1 MILVLLTFSK
11 LVLIYYFLLSCVL
24 PTNNKKSK
32 CNGWCDIFPT
42 RWRVF
47 AFVWSIQKSFV
58 RFGCWGHHHKK
69 RSAPPLASYVST
81 SSVNDT
87 FDGRRRSGC
96 NTHNPFA
103 TTEYPMIS
111 MMQRGTRNEEGLK
124 RSNESQYPKR
134 QRQKRLSHDVY
145 RLIISVANV
154 LFIIY
159 LFRQRTNETLP
170 VTMEQVHST
179 SQHWK
184 Y

>member
-1 MILVLLTFSK
+1 
-11 LVLIYYFLLSCVL
+11 
-24 PTNNKKSK
+24 
-32 CNGWCDIFPT
+32 
-42 RWRVF
+42 
-47 AFVWSIQKSFV
+47 
-58 RFGCWGHHHKK
+58 
-69 RSAPPLASYVST
+69 
-81 SSVNDT
+81 
-87 FDGRRRSGC
+87 
-96 NTHNPFA
+96 
-103 TTEYPMIS
+103 MIS
-111 MMQRGTRNEEGLK
+111 MIQQRGTRNEEGLK

-184 Y
+184 YWSTLEMLIFVSLLINNVLPMMSRSSACPFSNGVSDVVAVSNVSIHTLDSVKERSSSYSTIAVFRTKSNLRKKVKYIWNGRTKQDAKYMR